1 MLNGVQNGIL
11 AYAHPVEKRAFR
23 AKKLDRGR
31 LVTFTLETQPLQ
43 VNGNIVTLK
52 ECEEIVILIFR
63 VSQM

>member
-11 AYAHPVEKRAFR
+11 AYAHAVEKRAFR

-43 VNGNIVTLK
+43 VNWSIVTLK
-52 ECEEIVILIFR
+52 KCEEIDTHFNIQ
-63 VSQM
+63 S